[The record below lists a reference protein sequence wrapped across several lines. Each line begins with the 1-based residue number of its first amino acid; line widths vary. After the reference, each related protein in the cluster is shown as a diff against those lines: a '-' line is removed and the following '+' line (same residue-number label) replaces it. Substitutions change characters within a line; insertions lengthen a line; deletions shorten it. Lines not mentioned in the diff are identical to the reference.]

1 MLIFIVKRLLSGIL
15 VTLSVVVVI
24 SSIIYLAPVDPA
36 RLTFGQ
42 RSENSAIDDKRAAL
56 GLDKPLYIQMAYY
69 LRDLTPVY
77 LSCSATNNFR
87 PQNVVAQLNL
97 FACSFYVKKPYLRES
112 YQSGRSV
119 SSILG
124 EVIPFTIIL
133 ALSAL
138 LIASITGILLGFI
151 AAINK
156 DKFIDSFIVGVSTLG
171 YSVPSYVS
179 AIILAIVFGYLWS
192 GWTGLN
198 MQGSLIE
205 LDDLGDERLVLKNLI
220 LPAIAL
226 GIRPVAVITQLTR
239 SSVLDIISQ
248 DYVRTA
254 VSKGLIYRKVLERH
268 VLKNSMNPIV
278 TAITGWLASLL
289 AGAFFVE
296 YVFSY
301 KGLGFTTVTALLNYD
316 IPVILGCVIF
326 VSLIF
331 VLLNIIVDV
340 IYIWLNPREI

>member
-1 MLIFIVKRLLSGIL
+1 MLFFIVKRLLSGL
-15 VTLSVVVVI
+15 FVTLSVVVVI

-42 RSENSAIDDKRAAL
+42 RSEDRAVEEKRAAL
-56 GLDKPLYIQMAYY
+56 GLDKPLYVQMIYY

-77 LSCSATNNFR
+77 LSCSELNNYK
-87 PQNVVAQLNL
+87 PKNVVFRINL
-97 FACSFYVKKPYLRES
+97 SSCSFLIKKPYLRES
-112 YQSGRSV
+112 YQTGRSV
-119 SSILG
+119 SAILG
-124 EVIPFTIIL
+124 DVIPYTIVL
-133 ALSAL
+133 ALAAL
-138 LIASITGILLGFI
+138 LIASINGIFLGFI

-156 DKFIDSFIVGVSTLG
+156 DKFIDSFIVGISTLG

-192 GWTGLN
+192 SWTGLN

-205 LDDLGDERLVLKNLI
+205 LDDLGDEKLVLKNLI

-226 GIRPVAVITQLTR
+226 GVRPVAVITQLTR
-239 SSVLDIISQ
+239 SSVLDILSQ

-254 VSKGLIYRKVLERH
+254 VSKGLIYRKVLEKH

-331 VLLNIIVDV
+331 VLLNIIVDL
-340 IYIWLNPREI
+340 IYIWLNPREL